1 VDGAAGARAFAE
13 SVHVHAPVLLDSD
26 GRVAAA
32 YKVASYPTTFF
43 LHRDGTIASRYPLA
57 LTPDS
62 LSAHMSNL
70 GAG

>member
-1 VDGAAGARAFAE
+1 M
-13 SVHVHAPVLLDSD
+13 LDAD
-26 GRVAAA
+26 GRVAAE